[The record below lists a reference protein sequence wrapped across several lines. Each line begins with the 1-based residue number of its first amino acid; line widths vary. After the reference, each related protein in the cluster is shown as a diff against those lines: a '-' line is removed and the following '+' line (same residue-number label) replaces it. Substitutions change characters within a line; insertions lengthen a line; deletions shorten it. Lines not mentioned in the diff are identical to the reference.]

1 MINEVLDHENTEVS
15 EEDAGFIWNPED
27 GNGIFL

>member
-1 MINEVLDHENTEVS
+1 MINEALEHENTEVS
-15 EEDAGFIWNPED
+15 EENALFYLEPED